1 MIRNLG
7 NAVLIARPAAARAVR
22 ASSHHGAAARA
33 DEPLPLNHAG
43 GDAIDIRNT
52 VAAEPLGVAL
62 AGGPL
67 LRGAPTAGMDDASA
81 TAHSAANPNTA
92 AGIRAR
98 MVFLVGIAS

>member
-1 MIRNLG
+1 MMCRHDSSRG

-33 DEPLPLNHAG
+33 DESLPLDHAG

-67 LRGAPTAGMDDASA
+67 LRGALG
-81 TAHSAANPNTA
+81 NGRN
-92 AGIRAR
+92 G
-98 MVFLVGIAS
+98 

>member
-1 MIRNLG
+1 MMCRHDSSRG

-33 DEPLPLNHAG
+33 DESLPLDHAG

-52 VAAEPLGVAL
+52 VAAESLGIAL

-67 LRGAPTAGMDDASA
+67 LQGALGSGR
-81 TAHSAANPNTA
+81 N
-92 AGIRAR
+92 G
-98 MVFLVGIAS
+98 